1 MNTNIGIVLIHGAGL
16 NSSIWDGLKSEI
28 NQTLLT
34 IDFPNR
40 KISDNANQTLTFDD
54 YVNSTIEQIKNWN
67 ADNFIIVAHSIGAC
81 VRLEVAEQFKNE
93 LKGFVAIGSVI
104 PTNGKSF
111 VSSLPFPQKMI
122 MPIILKLFGT
132 KPPKKSIENELCND
146 LTDEQTTKITTE
158 FTPEAKRLYT
168 TKINFN
174 LPNTKRLY
182 IQLANDKSMPFTL
195 QNKMAKNLNA
205 NKIETIDSGHLPMLS
220 NSKQLA
226 TSLSAFVKEI
236 EQDEKTTNR

>member
-1 MNTNIGIVLIHGAGL
+1 
-16 NSSIWDGLKSEI
+16 
-28 NQTLLT
+28 
-34 IDFPNR
+34 
-40 KISDNANQTLTFDD
+40 
-54 YVNSTIEQIKNWN
+54 
-67 ADNFIIVAHSIGAC
+67 
-81 VRLEVAEQFKNE
+81 
-93 LKGFVAIGSVI
+93 
-104 PTNGKSF
+104 
-111 VSSLPFPQKMI
+111 

-182 IQLANDKSMPFTL
+182 IQLANDKSIPLTL

-220 NSKQLA
+220 KPKQLA
-226 TSLSAFVKEI
+226 TPLSAFVKEI
-236 EQDEKTTNR
+236 EQDEKTTNH

>member
-1 MNTNIGIVLIHGAGL
+1 MNNNIGLVLIHGAGL
-16 NSSIWDGLKSEI
+16 NSSIWDELKSEI
-28 NQTLLT
+28 NQTFLM

-54 YVNSTIEQIKNWN
+54 YVNSTIEQIKKW
-67 ADNFIIVAHSIGAC
+67 DTKNFIIVAHSIGAC
-81 VRLEVAEQFKNE
+81 VGLKVAEQFKNE

-104 PTNGKSF
+104 PTNGSSF
-111 VSSLPFPQKMI
+111 ISSLAFPQKMI

-132 KPPKKSIENELCND
+132 KPPKKSIEYELCND

-168 TKINFN
+168 TKINFS

-182 IQLANDKSMPFTL
+182 IQLTNDKSMPFAL

-205 NKIETIDSGHLPMLS
+205 NKIETIDTGHLPMLS
-220 NSKQLA
+220 KPKQLA

-236 EQDEKTTNR
+236 EQDDKTTNC

>member
-1 MNTNIGIVLIHGAGL
+1 MNNNIGLVLIHGAGL
-16 NSSIWDGLKSEI
+16 NSSIWDELKSEI
-28 NQTLLT
+28 NQTFLT

-54 YVNSTIEQIKNWN
+54 YVNSTIEQIKKW
-67 ADNFIIVAHSIGAC
+67 DTKNFIIVAHSIGAC
-81 VRLEVAEQFKNE
+81 VGLKVAEQFKNE

-104 PTNGKSF
+104 PTNGSSF
-111 VSSLPFPQKMI
+111 ISSLAFPQKMI

-132 KPPKKSIENELCND
+132 KPPKKSIEYELCND

-168 TKINFN
+168 TKINFS

-182 IQLANDKSMPFTL
+182 IQLTNDKSMPFAL

-205 NKIETIDSGHLPMLS
+205 NKIETIDTGHLPMLS
-220 NSKQLA
+220 KPKQLA

-236 EQDEKTTNR
+236 EQDDKTTNC

>member
-1 MNTNIGIVLIHGAGL
+1 
-16 NSSIWDGLKSEI
+16 
-28 NQTLLT
+28 
-34 IDFPNR
+34 
-40 KISDNANQTLTFDD
+40 
-54 YVNSTIEQIKNWN
+54 
-67 ADNFIIVAHSIGAC
+67 
-81 VRLEVAEQFKNE
+81 
-93 LKGFVAIGSVI
+93 
-104 PTNGKSF
+104 
-111 VSSLPFPQKMI
+111 

-182 IQLANDKSMPFTL
+182 IQLANDKSMPLTL

-220 NSKQLA
+220 KPKQLA

-236 EQDEKTTNR
+236 EQDEKTTNH

>member
-1 MNTNIGIVLIHGAGL
+1 
-16 NSSIWDGLKSEI
+16 
-28 NQTLLT
+28 
-34 IDFPNR
+34 
-40 KISDNANQTLTFDD
+40 
-54 YVNSTIEQIKNWN
+54 
-67 ADNFIIVAHSIGAC
+67 
-81 VRLEVAEQFKNE
+81 
-93 LKGFVAIGSVI
+93 
-104 PTNGKSF
+104 
-111 VSSLPFPQKMI
+111 

-182 IQLANDKSMPFTL
+182 IQLANDKSMPLTL

-220 NSKQLA
+220 KPKQLA
-226 TSLSAFVKEI
+226 TSLSTFVKEI
-236 EQDEKTTNR
+236 EQDEKTTNH

>member
-1 MNTNIGIVLIHGAGL
+1 MLIHGAGL
-16 NSSIWDGLKSEI
+16 NSSIWDELKSEI
-28 NQTLLT
+28 NQTFLT
-34 IDFPNR
+34 IDFPNM

-54 YVNSTIEQIKNWN
+54 YVNSTIEQIKKW
-67 ADNFIIVAHSIGAC
+67 DTKNFIIVAHSIGAC
-81 VRLEVAEQFKNE
+81 VGLKVAEQFKNE

-104 PTNGKSF
+104 PTNGSSF
-111 VSSLPFPQKMI
+111 ISSLAFPQKMI

-132 KPPKKSIENELCND
+132 KPPKKSIEYELCND

-168 TKINFN
+168 TKINFS

-182 IQLANDKSMPFTL
+182 IQLTNDKSMPFAL

-205 NKIETIDSGHLPMLS
+205 NKIEIIDSGHLPMLS
-220 NSKQLA
+220 KPKQLA

-236 EQDEKTTNR
+236 EQDDKTTNC

>member
-1 MNTNIGIVLIHGAGL
+1 MNNNIGLVLIHGAGL
-16 NSSIWDGLKSEI
+16 NSSIWDELKSEI
-28 NQTLLT
+28 NQTFLT

-54 YVNSTIEQIKNWN
+54 YVNSTIEQIKKW
-67 ADNFIIVAHSIGAC
+67 DTKNFIIVAHSIGAC
-81 VRLEVAEQFKNE
+81 VGLKVAEQFKNE

-104 PTNGKSF
+104 PTSGSSF
-111 VSSLPFPQKMI
+111 ISSLAFPQKMI

-132 KPPKKSIENELCND
+132 KPPKKSIEYELCND

-168 TKINFN
+168 TKINFS

-182 IQLANDKSMPFTL
+182 IQLTNDKSMPFAL

-205 NKIETIDSGHLPMLS
+205 NKIEIIDSGHLPMLS
-220 NSKQLA
+220 KPKQLA

-236 EQDEKTTNR
+236 EQDDKTTNC

>member
-1 MNTNIGIVLIHGAGL
+1 
-16 NSSIWDGLKSEI
+16 
-28 NQTLLT
+28 
-34 IDFPNR
+34 
-40 KISDNANQTLTFDD
+40 
-54 YVNSTIEQIKNWN
+54 
-67 ADNFIIVAHSIGAC
+67 
-81 VRLEVAEQFKNE
+81 
-93 LKGFVAIGSVI
+93 
-104 PTNGKSF
+104 
-111 VSSLPFPQKMI
+111 

-182 IQLANDKSMPFTL
+182 IQLANDKSIPLTL

-220 NSKQLA
+220 KPKQLA
-226 TSLSAFVKEI
+226 TSLSTFVKEI
-236 EQDEKTTNR
+236 EQDEKTTNH

>member
-1 MNTNIGIVLIHGAGL
+1 MNNNIGLVLIHGAGL
-16 NSSIWDGLKSEI
+16 NSSIWDELKSEI
-28 NQTLLT
+28 NQPLLT

-54 YVNSTIEQIKNWN
+54 YINSTIEQIKKWN
-67 ADNFIIVAHSIGAC
+67 TNNFIIVAHSIGAC
-81 VRLEVAEQFKNE
+81 VGLKVAEQFKNE

-104 PTNGKSF
+104 PTNGNSF
-111 VSSLPFPQKMI
+111 VSSLTFPQKMI

-132 KPPKKSIENELCND
+132 KPPKKSIENKLCND

-182 IQLANDKSMPFTL
+182 IQLTNDKSMPFAL

-205 NKIETIDSGHLPMLS
+205 NKIDTIDTGHLPMLS
-220 NSKQLA
+220 KPKQLA

-236 EQDEKTTNR
+236 EQDDKTTN

>member
-1 MNTNIGIVLIHGAGL
+1 MLIHGAGL
-16 NSSIWDGLKSEI
+16 NSSIWDELKSEI
-28 NQTLLT
+28 NQTFLT

-54 YVNSTIEQIKNWN
+54 YVNSTIEQIKKW
-67 ADNFIIVAHSIGAC
+67 DTKNFIIVAHSIGAC
-81 VRLEVAEQFKNE
+81 VGLKVAEQFKNE

-104 PTNGKSF
+104 PTNGSSF
-111 VSSLPFPQKMI
+111 ISSLAFPQKMI

-132 KPPKKSIENELCND
+132 KPPKKSIEYELCND

-168 TKINFN
+168 TKINFS

-182 IQLANDKSMPFTL
+182 IQLTNDKSMPFAL

-205 NKIETIDSGHLPMLS
+205 NKIETIDTGHLPMLS
-220 NSKQLA
+220 KPKQLA

-236 EQDEKTTNR
+236 EQDDKTTNC